1 MLVPQRRWSDNSGGA
16 LVDPADCCW
25 GPAGRN
31 LPSPTALAAPRQRL
45 RIGPL
50 RCPSKEAEI
59 TDFGLF
65 IGFGP
70 PIRGRERQA
79 LAVFNEAMQYWTRL
93 QQQGEIESF
102 ESVFLEP
109 HGGDLSGFTLVR
121 GDRDKLASIRTS
133 DEFARLTIR
142 AGLITEG
149 FGVVGATL
157 GERIGTLMGVYNEQ
171 MDELT

>member
-1 MLVPQRRWSDNSGGA
+1 
-16 LVDPADCCW
+16 
-25 GPAGRN
+25 
-31 LPSPTALAAPRQRL
+31 
-45 RIGPL
+45 
-50 RCPSKEAEI
+50 
-59 TDFGLF
+59 
-65 IGFGP
+65 
-70 PIRGRERQA
+70 
-79 LAVFNEAMQYWTRL
+79 VFNEAMQYWTRL

-121 GDRDKLASIRTS
+121 GNRDKLASIRTS